1 MAGFALP
8 RLGMRPRASYS
19 GLRPGPVRGFGPLA
33 GLVGTPR
40 KRAKNAGTAAR
51 KPAGLMGFGG
61 GAGSARPFGM
71 IGGSAGGGMKGHQ
84 GTGAGLAGG
93 MGSNPHRG
101 MVIRNRNASLA
112 REKGKYGEVR
122 KKPMNS
128 SAAPRQTAQRAT
140 KAARGGSRKAAKR
153 LSERY

>member
-19 GLRPGPVRGFGPLA
+19 GMRPGPVRGFGPLA

-51 KPAGLMGFGG
+51 KPVGGRTGSVGG
-61 GAGSARPFGM
+61 GFPMLTG
-71 IGGSAGGGMKGHQ
+71 Q
-84 GTGAGLAGG
+84 GAGLGA
-93 MGSNPHRG
+93 NPHRG

-128 SAAPRQTAQRAT
+128 SASPRQTAQRAT